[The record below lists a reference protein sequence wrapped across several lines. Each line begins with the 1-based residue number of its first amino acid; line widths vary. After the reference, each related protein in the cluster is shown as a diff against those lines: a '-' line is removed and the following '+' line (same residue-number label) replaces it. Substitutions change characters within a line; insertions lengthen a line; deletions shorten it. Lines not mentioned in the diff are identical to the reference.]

1 MVVSARALLGDC
13 ASRPAGLSLRS
24 IVDED
29 LPFLREL
36 YAQTRAEELAFVS
49 WTDEFKRTFLD
60 QQFNAQHTYYHDAFA
75 GADFL
80 LVQRDGAAIGRI
92 YVYRTPIEILLLDI
106 ALIPQLRNQGMG
118 SALLHEVIDEAR
130 REGLRVALHV
140 EASNP
145 ARRLYDRLGFVL
157 VEQGDSY
164 DLLHLEPPASDL
176 S

>member
-1 MVVSARALLGDC
+1 M
-13 ASRPAGLSLRS
+13 
-24 IVDED
+24 DED
-29 LPFLREL
+29 LAFLREL
-36 YAQTRAEELAFVS
+36 YAQTRAEELAIVS
-49 WTDEFKRTFLD
+49 WTDEFKRTFLE
-60 QQFNAQHTYYHDAFA
+60 QQFNAQHAYYHEAFA

-80 LVQRDGAAIGRI
+80 LVQCDGVAIGRL
-92 YVYRTPIEILLLDI
+92 YTYRDPAEILVLDI
-106 ALIPQLRNQGMG
+106 ALIPQSRNLGLG
-118 SALLHEVIDEAR
+118 SALLHEVIAEAR
-130 REGLRVALHV
+130 RVGLRVALHV